1 MGQTVNAAFGPMA
14 APGAG
19 NHTFIYS
26 HPADGKPSRIGLIA
40 SNISAGT
47 QTGKVTISYGNDATT
62 ALEIGR
68 GVFTASQPSYALEA
82 GIVIQPGQVILI
94 HMYDITAGD
103 TIRAYV
109 EGH

>member
-1 MGQTVNAAFGPMA
+1 MGQIVSAAFGPMA
-14 APGAG
+14 VPGAG

-40 SNISAGT
+40 ANISAGT
-47 QTGKVTISYGNDATT
+47 QTGKVTFSYGNDVST
-62 ALEIGR
+62 ALEIEK
-68 GVFTASQPSYALEA
+68 GVFTAAQPSYGFEP